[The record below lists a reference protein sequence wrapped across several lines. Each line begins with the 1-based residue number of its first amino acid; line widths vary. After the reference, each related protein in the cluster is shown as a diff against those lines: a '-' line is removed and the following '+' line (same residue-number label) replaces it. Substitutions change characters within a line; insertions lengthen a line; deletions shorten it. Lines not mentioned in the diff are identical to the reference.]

1 MITINLDKAKN
12 IFRDKIRLSRESMF
26 AELDIAYQR
35 ETEKGLEHADVQH
48 IVAMK
53 QQLRDAPA
61 WPPIESAS
69 SVKELKEAWPPFMG
83 DNPYAPL

>member
-1 MITINLDKAKN
+1 MITVNLDKAKT
-12 IFRDKIRLSRESMF
+12 IFRDVIRQYRQPMF
-26 AELDIAYQR
+26 AALDIAYQR
-35 ETEKGLEHADVQH
+35 ETEKGLDNMDVQH

-69 SVKELKEAWPPFMG
+69 SVEELKQSWPPFMG
-83 DNPYAPL
+83 ENPYSL